1 MDLIK
6 KNIISIVLGVVSILC
21 VILVFFP
28 FGGMFESLRTDVQQ
42 GWKVGTDLQN
52 LTRAQRHWP
61 SLSPREED
69 KQPLEQFPTA
79 SLIAKGEEMTEGWKA
94 SAERFL
100 RFVIEDQ
107 DKQIQPLVPGTLP
120 KINNPAIG
128 RAFID
133 QYQKR
138 FGIFYLPNGQ
148 LDNSSSLF
156 TQVLDS
162 TVPPSD
168 LDIKQRQDER
178 AAQITAERT
187 IIQGGQV
194 VNQEEVRALVA
205 RAIADVANEY
215 RTESARKHLMY
226 ADPMTV
232 FEINPKIAGT
242 TVPNEND
249 IFLAQLSLWVQE
261 QLCFAI
267 RETNQIAH
275 QQDPKPA
282 PGVLGSPIKRLLKVQ
297 ITHKFTPAPIA
308 PGTTESETPTLPSNP
323 LTKIT
328 PDYTRDPF
336 GHASNEFYDPVH
348 FDVTMIV
355 EAAAVPKI
363 LTDLNRNRYFI
374 FNSIDLQS
382 VDAALDAVQGY
393 LYGNAPVIQLR
404 IKGSYLFL
412 REVLKKYMPKDIV
425 RGLTAPP
432 TSEGG
437 GYPGGF
443 YPGGPGGEF

>member
-6 KNIISIVLGVVSILC
+6 KNIVSIIFGVVSILC

-61 SLSPREED
+61 SLSPQEED

-79 SLIAKGEEMTEGWKA
+79 ALISKGEEMTEGWKA

-100 RFVIEDQ
+100 RFVIADQ
-107 DKQIQPLVPGTLP
+107 SQQIKPLVPGTLP
-120 KINNPAIG
+120 TISSPATG

-138 FGIFYLPNGQ
+138 FGIYYLPNGQ
-148 LDNSSSLF
+148 LDDSNSLF
-156 TQVLDS
+156 RQVLDS
-162 TVPPSD
+162 TVPPSEV
-168 LDIKQRQDER
+168 DIKQRQDER

-194 VNQEEVRALVA
+194 MNQEEVRDLVA
-205 RAIADVANEY
+205 RAIADIANEY

-226 ADPMTV
+226 ADPATV
-232 FEINPKIAGT
+232 FEINTKIAGT
-242 TVPNEND
+242 TVPNVND

-267 RETNQIAH
+267 RETNQAAH
-275 QQDPKPA
+275 QSDPNRA

-297 ITHKFTPAPIA
+297 INHRFVPVAAP
-308 PGTTESETPTLPSNP
+308 PGTTEKPTLPSNP

-328 PDYTRDPF
+328 PNYTQDPF

-348 FDVTMIV
+348 FDITMIV
-355 EAAAVPKI
+355 DAAAVSQI
-363 LTDLNRNRYFI
+363 LTDMNRNRYFV
-374 FNSIDLQS
+374 FNHVDLQS

-393 LYGNAPVIQLR
+393 LYGNAPVAQLR
-404 IKGSYLFL
+404 IRGSYLFL
-412 REVLKKYMPKDIV
+412 REVLKNYMPDDII

-432 TSEGG
+432 PGEGG
-437 GYPGGF
+437 M
-443 YPGGPGGEF
+443 YPGGPSGEF